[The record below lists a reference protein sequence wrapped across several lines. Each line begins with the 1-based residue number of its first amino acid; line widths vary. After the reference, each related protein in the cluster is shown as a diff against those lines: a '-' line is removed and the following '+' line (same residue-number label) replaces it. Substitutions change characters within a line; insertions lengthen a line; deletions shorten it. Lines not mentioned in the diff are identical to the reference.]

1 MTDNWLK
8 NGQILYQHDLSNS
21 VTFIKISRQTHLNAL
36 NKEVINSLEEVLS
49 LIHEDTRIRS
59 VIITGDGEKAFV
71 AGADI
76 KEFQA
81 FNKLQGQELS
91 YIGKQKLF
99 NKIAN
104 FTKPI
109 IAAINGYALGGGLEL
124 ALSCHIRVAS
134 TGATLGLPEC
144 KLGLIPGYGG
154 TQRLPKIVGMGH
166 AMEMILTSKMINAKE
181 AYRIGLVNYNVEPEE
196 LIEKCLSIVKLINK
210 TSPDSSKA
218 AISSINSSF
227 LSEGDGI
234 ETEEFSKLFDTSN
247 FKEGVEAFLEKRRAN
262 FNK

>member
-8 NGQILYQHDLSNS
+8 NGQVLYQHDLKNS
-21 VTFIKISRQTHLNAL
+21 VTFIKISRKEYLNAL
-36 NKEVINSLEEVLS
+36 NKEVINSLEEVLKI
-49 LIHEDTRIRS
+49 IHENVQIRS

-81 FNKLQGQELS
+81 FNKSQSHELS
-91 YIGKQKLF
+91 HIGKQKLF
-99 NKIAN
+99 NKIAH
-104 FTKPI
+104 FTKPV

-134 TGATLGLPEC
+134 TGAILGLPEC

-154 TQRLPKIVGMGH
+154 TQRLPKIIGMGH
-166 AMEMILTSKMINAKE
+166 AMEMILTSKMIDAEE
-181 AYRIGLVNYNVEPEE
+181 AHRIGLINYNVEPDK

-227 LSEGDGI
+227 LNEGDGL
-234 ETEEFSKLFDTSN
+234 ETEEFSKLFETSN
-247 FKEGVEAFLEKRRAN
+247 FKEGVEAFLEKRRPN